1 MEQISSADVRVPR
14 GGDKVY
20 KDQCIYCFQSPVS
33 RVSRN
38 LVCQFVTKVEYQTL
52 VAFQTLSTVMNYIIS
67 MLYYYLITSRI
78 ICL

>member
-33 RVSRN
+33 RASRK
-38 LVCQFVTKVEYQTL
+38 LVCHFVTKVD
-52 VAFQTLSTVMNYIIS
+52 
-67 MLYYYLITSRI
+67 YLITRRLSLFRR
-78 ICL
+78 CQPS